1 MSRDS
6 TAGLSVTRR
15 AFLQKSAQV
24 GGGLTLALMIPGCAE
39 DQTEAPQS
47 EALLFEAN
55 AFVSIGTD
63 NKVTVII
70 KHVEM
75 GQGAYT
81 GLATLV
87 AEELD
92 ADWDQVFT
100 ESAPADSQRFS
111 NLYYGMQGTGGSN
124 SIANAYTQ
132 MREAG
137 AAARHMLVAAA
148 AQFWQVHAKDI
159 EVKKGTLFHRNSGRQ
174 ASFGDLAAL
183 AVQQTVPTTLTLKDP
198 AAFTLIG
205 SKLSR
210 KDTGKT
216 DGSAIFTQDI
226 QLPGM
231 LTAVVAHP
239 PRFGATLVDVDAAAA
254 KAIAG
259 VVDVV
264 RAGNAV
270 AVLANTFWQAK
281 KGRDLLKITWNEDK
295 AFQQSSDELFA
306 HYHKLAE
313 SPGTSAK
320 QVGDVESA
328 FQSAAQ
334 IVEASYEFPFLAH
347 AAMEPLNCVVQIKAA
362 SAENTAENKVESQLE
377 TQVEIWN
384 GCQFQTFDQN
394 ALARFLGIK
403 PEQVKIN
410 TLLAGGSFGRRANAH
425 SDYVLEAAR
434 IAKAYGKPVPI
445 KLVWTR
451 ENDTHAGYFRPM
463 YVHKLKA
470 GLDAQGNITAWQHR
484 IVGQSIAA
492 GTAFEVIVRD
502 GIDPM
507 SVGGAVNLPY
517 YIPNVSVELHTVDL
531 PVPVLW
537 WRSVDATH
545 TAHSIE
551 AFIDKLAA
559 VANKNPFAF
568 RMAMLNKLPKHQQVL
583 QLAADKAGWA
593 TPLPPGRARGIA
605 VHKSFGTTVAQVAE
619 VQLEEDGNYRVEK
632 VTCAVD
638 CGLAVN
644 PDVVAAQMEGGIGF
658 GLSPTLLSEITFDNG
673 KVVQS
678 NFHDYQVIRMGHMP
692 EVEVHIVPSAE
703 SPTGVGEP
711 ATPVIAPAVG
721 NALYAATRKARQSLP
736 FGLTA

>member
-1 MSRDS
+1 MSRNS
-6 TAGLSVTRR
+6 TDGLSVTRR
-15 AFLQKSAQV
+15 AFIQKSAQV
-24 GGGLTLALMIPGCAE
+24 GGGLTLALMIPGCAS
-39 DQTEAPQS
+39 DNTGAPQS
-47 EALLFEAN
+47 EAQLFEAN
-55 AFVSIGTD
+55 AFVRIGTD

-75 GQGAYT
+75 GQGTYT

-92 ADWDQVFT
+92 ADWDQVLT
-100 ESAPADSQRFS
+100 ESAPVDSQR
-111 NLYYGMQGTGGSN
+111 YGMQGTGGSN

-148 AQFWQVHAKDI
+148 AQFWQVNAKDI
-159 EVKKGTLFHRNSGRQ
+159 EVKKGTLFHPNSGRQ
-174 ASFGDLAAL
+174 ANFGDLAAL

-205 SKLSR
+205 RQLSR
-210 KDTGKT
+210 KDVGKT
-216 DGSAIFTQDI
+216 DGSALFTQDI

-239 PRFGATLVDVDAAAA
+239 PRFGAVLVDVDAAAA

-270 AVLANTFWQAK
+270 AVLAKTFWQAK
-281 KGRDLLKITWNEDK
+281 KGRDALTITWNEDN
-295 AFQQSSDELFA
+295 AFQKSSEELFA
-306 HYHKLAE
+306 DYHKLAE
-313 SPGTSAK
+313 SPGISAK

-328 FQSAAQ
+328 FQSAAH
-334 IVEASYEFPFLAH
+334 IVEARYEFPFLAH
-347 AAMEPLNCVVQIKAA
+347 AAMEPLNCVIQIKGA
-362 SAENTAENKVESQLE
+362 SAENTVENNAESQLE
-377 TQVEIWN
+377 SQVEIWN

-394 ALARFLGIK
+394 AVASFLGIK
-403 PEQVKIN
+403 PEQVNIN

-463 YVHKLKA
+463 NVHKLKA

-484 IVGQSIAA
+484 IVGQSLAA
-492 GTAFEVIVRD
+492 GTAFEVIVKD

-507 SVGGAVNLPY
+507 SVEGAVNLPY
-517 YIPNVSVELHTVDL
+517 DIPNVSVELHTVDL

-537 WRSVDATH
+537 WRSVGSTH
-545 TAHSIE
+545 TAHSTE

-559 VANKNPFAF
+559 VTKKDPLAF

-583 QLAADKAGWA
+583 QLAADKADWT

-619 VQLEEDGNYRVEK
+619 VQVEENDNYRVEK
-632 VTCAVD
+632 VTCAVG

-658 GLSPTLLSEITFDNG
+658 GLSPALLSEITFDKG

-678 NFHDYQVIRMGHMP
+678 NFHDYPVIRMEHMP
-692 EVEVHIVPSAE
+692 EVEVHIVTSSEP
-703 SPTGVGEP
+703 PTGVGEP
-711 ATPVIAPAVG
+711 ATPVIVPAIE
-721 NALYAATRKARQSLP
+721 NALYAASGVSRGRLP
-736 FGLTA
+736 RVAI